1 MVLERGGTKISRSN
15 QPDDKDDR
23 FNKRSQTAD
32 LNDLRLR
39 LDQAEKSRKAASDIK
54 RNRAALPAEAMA
66 LVGRIATEIVAGVAV
81 GGFIGWL
88 LDTWLG
94 TSPIF
99 MIVLFF
105 LGAGAGMLNIW
116 RMATG
121 HGLKVGYFDQVDRK
135 SDETPG
141 QSGNVKGDFPRDT
154 DEDRK
159 TD

>member
-1 MVLERGGTKISRSN
+1 MFRSVLERGGTKISRNN
-15 QPDDKDDR
+15 QPDAKDGR
-23 FNKRSQTAD
+23 SEKRRSEAD
-32 LNDLRLR
+32 LNDLRSR
-39 LDQAEKSRKAASDIK
+39 LDRAEKTRKATQDTR

-81 GGFIGWL
+81 GGFLGWL

-94 TSPIF
+94 TAPIF

-121 HGLKVGYFDQVDRK
+121 HGLKVGYFDQAGDNPDHKGGASPETDENRK
-135 SDETPG
+135 SD
-141 QSGNVKGDFPRDT
+141 
-154 DEDRK
+154 
-159 TD
+159 

>member
-1 MVLERGGTKISRSN
+1 LRS
-15 QPDDKDDR
+15 
-23 FNKRSQTAD
+23 
-32 LNDLRLR
+32 R
-39 LDQAEKSRKAASDIK
+39 LDQAEKSRKAASDTK

-81 GGFIGWL
+81 GGFLGWM

-121 HGLKVGYFDQVDRK
+121 HGLKVGYFDQVDRLNK
-135 SDETPG
+135 SADQSGDMNGETP
-141 QSGNVKGDFPRDT
+141 PDT

-159 TD
+159 RD

>member
-1 MVLERGGTKISRSN
+1 
-15 QPDDKDDR
+15 
-23 FNKRSQTAD
+23 
-32 LNDLRLR
+32 
-39 LDQAEKSRKAASDIK
+39 
-54 RNRAALPAEAMA
+54 MA

-81 GGFIGWL
+81 GGFLGWM

-121 HGLKVGYFDQVDRK
+121 HGLKVGYFDQVDRSEK
-135 SDETPG
+135 TTDQSGQLSGETP
-141 QSGNVKGDFPRDT
+141 PDT

-159 TD
+159 RD

>member
-1 MVLERGGTKISRSN
+1 MLERGGTKISRSS
-15 QPDDKDDR
+15 QPDAKEGR
-23 FNKRSQTAD
+23 SSKRQDEAE
-32 LNDLRLR
+32 LNDLRSR
-39 LDQAEKSRKAASDIK
+39 LDRAEKARKATTESR

-81 GGFIGWL
+81 GGFLGWM

-121 HGLKVGYFDQVDRK
+121 HGLKVGYFDQVDPEKDMPVDRMGK
-135 SDETPG
+135 NSPE
-141 QSGNVKGDFPRDT
+141 T

-159 TD
+159 SD

>member
-1 MVLERGGTKISRSN
+1 MRS
-15 QPDDKDDR
+15 
-23 FNKRSQTAD
+23 
-32 LNDLRLR
+32 R
-39 LDQAEKSRKAASDIK
+39 LDQAEKSRKAASDTK

-81 GGFIGWL
+81 GGFLGWM

-121 HGLKVGYFDQVDRK
+121 HGLKVGYFDQVDQLNK
-135 SDETPG
+135 SADQSGDMNGETP
-141 QSGNVKGDFPRDT
+141 PDT

-159 TD
+159 RD

>member
-1 MVLERGGTKISRSN
+1 M
-15 QPDDKDDR
+15 
-23 FNKRSQTAD
+23 
-32 LNDLRLR
+32 
-39 LDQAEKSRKAASDIK
+39 
-54 RNRAALPAEAMA
+54 
-66 LVGRIATEIVAGVAV
+66 
-81 GGFIGWL
+81 

-99 MIVLFF
+99 MIVMFF

-135 SDETPG
+135 TDVP
-141 QSGNVKGDFPRDT
+141 VDRKGKNFPET

-159 TD
+159 SD

>member
-1 MVLERGGTKISRSN
+1 M
-15 QPDDKDDR
+15 
-23 FNKRSQTAD
+23 
-32 LNDLRLR
+32 RLR
-39 LDQAEKSRKAASDIK
+39 LDQAEKSRKAASDTK

-81 GGFIGWL
+81 GGFLGWM
-88 LDTWLG
+88 LDAWLG

-121 HGLKVGYFDQVDRK
+121 HGLKVGYFDQVDRSEK
-135 SDETPG
+135 TTD
-141 QSGNVKGDFPRDT
+141 QSGDLSGATPPDT

>member
-1 MVLERGGTKISRSN
+1 
-15 QPDDKDDR
+15 
-23 FNKRSQTAD
+23 
-32 LNDLRLR
+32 LRLR
-39 LDQAEKSRKAASDIK
+39 LDQAEKSRKASSDTK

-81 GGFIGWL
+81 GGFLGWM
-88 LDTWLG
+88 LDAWLG

-121 HGLKVGYFDQVDRK
+121 HGLKVGYFDQVDRSEK
-135 SDETPG
+135 TTD
-141 QSGNVKGDFPRDT
+141 QSGDLSGATPPDT

>member
-1 MVLERGGTKISRSN
+1 LRS
-15 QPDDKDDR
+15 
-23 FNKRSQTAD
+23 
-32 LNDLRLR
+32 R
-39 LDQAEKSRKAASDIK
+39 LDQVEKSRKAASDTK

-81 GGFIGWL
+81 GGFLGWM

-121 HGLKVGYFDQVDRK
+121 HGLKVGYFDQVGRLNK
-135 SDETPG
+135 SADQSGDMNGETP
-141 QSGNVKGDFPRDT
+141 PDT

-159 TD
+159 RD

>member
-1 MVLERGGTKISRSN
+1 MRS
-15 QPDDKDDR
+15 
-23 FNKRSQTAD
+23 
-32 LNDLRLR
+32 R
-39 LDQAEKSRKAASDIK
+39 LDQVEKSRKAASDTK

-81 GGFIGWL
+81 GGFLGWM

-121 HGLKVGYFDQVDRK
+121 HGLKVGYFDQVDQLNK
-135 SDETPG
+135 SADQSGDMNGETP
-141 QSGNVKGDFPRDT
+141 PDT

-159 TD
+159 RD